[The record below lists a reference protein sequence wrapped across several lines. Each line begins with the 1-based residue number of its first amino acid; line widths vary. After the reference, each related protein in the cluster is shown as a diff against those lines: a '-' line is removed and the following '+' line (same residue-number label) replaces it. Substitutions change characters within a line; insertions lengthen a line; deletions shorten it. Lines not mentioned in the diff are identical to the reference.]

1 MDEILNEGV
10 AALKSI
16 GQSRETLAQVVTKL
30 ESTSDEQ
37 RAVLQSLTDLNE
49 ILERN
54 AQLLNKLEASHARL
68 MDAVQAEWRDTRE
81 AIRDRID
88 NTFTQLQQQNQQNYT
103 RLESRLGTVAQDM
116 VKHSVGQTEILIAEM
131 PRSIFGKRGRK

>member
-1 MDEILNEGV
+1 MDEILSEGV

-30 ESTSDEQ
+30 ESTSGEQ
-37 RAVLQSLTDLNE
+37 REVLQSLTDLNE

-54 AQLLNKLEASHARL
+54 AQLLNKLEASHAKL

-88 NTFTQLQQQNQQNYT
+88 NTFTQLQQQSQQNHT
-103 RLESRLGTVAQDM
+103 QLESRLDAVLQDM
-116 VKHSVGQTEILIAEM
+116 IKHSLEQTEVLVAEM

>member
-30 ESTSDEQ
+30 ESTSAEQ

-49 ILERN
+49 ILDRN

-68 MDAVQAEWRDTRE
+68 MDAVQVEWRDTRE

-88 NTFTQLQQQNQQNYT
+88 NTFTQLQQQNQQNYD
-103 RLESRLGTVAQDM
+103 RLESRLGTVVQDM
-116 VKHSVGQTEILIAEM
+116 VKHSVGQTEILVAEM

>member
-103 RLESRLGTVAQDM
+103 RLESRLGTVVQDM

>member
-30 ESTSDEQ
+30 ESTSHEQ
-37 RAVLQSLTDLNE
+37 KAVLQSLTDLNE
-49 ILERN
+49 ILDRN
-54 AQLLNKLEASHARL
+54 AQLLDKLEASHSRL
-68 MDAVQAEWRDTRE
+68 MDAVQVEWRDTRE

-88 NTFTQLQQQNQQNYT
+88 NTSTQLQQQNQQNYD
-103 RLESRLGTVAQDM
+103 RLESRFGTVVQDM

>member
-49 ILERN
+49 ILDRN

-68 MDAVQAEWRDTRE
+68 MDAVQVEWRDTRE

-88 NTFTQLQQQNQQNYT
+88 NTFTQLQQQNQQNYD
-103 RLESRLGTVAQDM
+103 RLESRLGTVVQDM
-116 VKHSVGQTEILIAEM
+116 VKHSVGQTEILVAEM

>member
-30 ESTSDEQ
+30 ESTSHEQ
-37 RAVLQSLTDLNE
+37 KAVLQSLTDLNE
-49 ILERN
+49 ILDRN

-68 MDAVQAEWRDTRE
+68 MDAVQVEWRDTRE

-88 NTFTQLQQQNQQNYT
+88 NTFTQLQQQNQQNYD
-103 RLESRLGTVAQDM
+103 RLESRLGTVVQDM
-116 VKHSVGQTEILIAEM
+116 VKHSVGQTEILVAEM

>member
-30 ESTSDEQ
+30 ESTSHEQ
-37 RAVLQSLTDLNE
+37 KAVLQSLTDLNE
-49 ILERN
+49 ILDRN

-68 MDAVQAEWRDTRE
+68 MDAVQVEWRDTRE

-88 NTFTQLQQQNQQNYT
+88 NTSTQLQQQNQQNYD
-103 RLESRLGTVAQDM
+103 RLESRLGTVVQDM
-116 VKHSVGQTEILIAEM
+116 VKHSVGQTEILVAEM